1 MTIDHQ
7 KTILIIY
14 TGGTIGMKE
23 NPETGALAPFNFEQI
38 LDEVPEL
45 RKFGFNLDTFSFNPL
60 VDSSDITPD
69 FWVALAQMIR
79 DRYEE
84 YDGFVI
90 LHGTDTMS
98 FTASALSFMLENLS
112 KPVVLTGS
120 QLPIGRLR
128 TDGKE
133 NLISAIEIAAAS
145 QQGKPIVPEVSV
157 FFENQLFRGNRTYKH
172 NAEYFSAFR
181 SDNYPPL
188 AQVGISIKYNIG
200 GIHYPAEGTQLKVH
214 TTLCTDIAVLK
225 LFPGITPQSIDAIL
239 ATPNIK
245 AVILLTFGAGNASTG
260 TWFLNRIKEAI
271 KQGLVIF
278 NVSQCKAGAVDMDK
292 YDNGLELKRLGVVGG
307 ADITFEAAVA
317 KLMFLLGRDFE
328 GEELKLKLTQAISG
342 EISQ

>member
-1 MTIDHQ
+1 
-7 KTILIIY
+7 
-14 TGGTIGMKE
+14 MKE

-60 VDSSDITPD
+60 IDSSDITPD
-69 FWVALAQMIR
+69 FWVALAEMIQAEY
-79 DRYEE
+79 DN

-120 QLPIGRLR
+120 QLPIGKLR

-145 QQGKPIVPEVSV
+145 DNGKPIVPEVSV

-188 AQVGISIKYNIG
+188 AQAGISIKYNAWS
-200 GIHYPAEGTQLKVH
+200 IHYPEENSKLHVHTQLSA
-214 TTLCTDIAVLK
+214 DIAVLQ
-225 LFPGITPQSIDAIL
+225 LFPGITPQAVDAIL
-239 ATPNIK
+239 STPHIK
-245 AVILLTFGAGNASTG
+245 GVILLTFGAGNASTAP
-260 TWFLNRIKEAI
+260 WFLKKIEEAI
-271 KQGLVIF
+271 SQGLIIF
-278 NVSQCKAGAVDMDK
+278 NVSQCKAGGVDMEK
-292 YDNGLELKRLGVVGG
+292 YDNGLELKKLGVVSGG
-307 ADITFEAAVA
+307 DITFEAAVA
-317 KLMFLLGRDFE
+317 KLMFLAGRGFE
-328 GEELKLKLTQAISG
+328 GDELKKRLTQPISG
-342 EISQ
+342 EIS